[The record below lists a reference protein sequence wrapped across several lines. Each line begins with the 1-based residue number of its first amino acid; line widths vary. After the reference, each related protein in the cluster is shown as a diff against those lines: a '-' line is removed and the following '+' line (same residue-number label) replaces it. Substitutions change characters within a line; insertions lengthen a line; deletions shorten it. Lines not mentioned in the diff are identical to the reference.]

1 VDPVKGIAL
10 RFPRFI
16 RIREDKNPEDATSAK
31 QAHAAA
37 LAFAVVGA
45 DVVFNTKQVA
55 EMYRAQAT
63 TMDFNNI
70 EDDLDL

>member
-1 VDPVKGIAL
+1 
-10 RFPRFI
+10 
-16 RIREDKNPEDATSAK
+16 
-31 QAHAAA
+31 
-37 LAFAVVGA
+37 
-45 DVVFNTKQVA
+45 VFNTKQVA